1 MNDLGLKRRM
11 RAAGIHFAISVAIA
25 ALASLLVFMVWYP
38 SPYSAI
44 AGGLSLF
51 VLLVSVDV
59 ALGPLLTAVAAS
71 PGKPRAELARDLF
84 FIALVQL
91 AAFGYGMFTIAMAR
105 PVHLVFE
112 IDRFKVVSAADIEP
126 ESLAK
131 APAALRSLP
140 WTGPTV
146 IAALKPTDPDE
157 LMRSVELG
165 LAGIDLA
172 VQPARWVEYAS
183 VTDAAWR
190 AARPVAALARRY
202 PQAAAP
208 LARIAADAGQ
218 PQGELRFM
226 PLVSRQTSWVSVI
239 AMPGARVV
247 GYLPLDGFF

>member
-1 MNDLGLKRRM
+1 MNDLGLKRRL

-25 ALASLLVFMVWYP
+25 ALASLLVFGVWYP
-38 SPYSAI
+38 APYAAI

-71 PGKPRAELARDLF
+71 PGKPRAELVRDLS

-91 AAFGYGMFTIAMAR
+91 AAFGYGMVTIAMAR

-112 IDRFKVVSAADIEP
+112 IDRFKVVTAADIDP
-126 ESLAK
+126 ELLSK
-131 APAALRSLP
+131 APPHLQRLP
-140 WTGPTV
+140 WMGPTL
-146 IAALKPTDPDE
+146 IAATKPTDPDE
-157 LMRSVELG
+157 LMRSMELG
-165 LAGIDLA
+165 LAGFDLA
-172 VQPARWVEYAS
+172 VQPSRWVEYAGL
-183 VTDAAWR
+183 TDAAWR
-190 AARPVAALARRY
+190 AARPVDALTRRY

-218 PQGELRFM
+218 PMSELRFM
-226 PLVSRQTSWVSVI
+226 PLVSRQTSWVSVM

-247 GYLPLDGFF
+247 GHLPLDGFF

>member
-25 ALASLLVFMVWYP
+25 ALASLLVFGVWYP

-71 PGKPRAELARDLF
+71 PGKPRAELVRDLC

-146 IAALKPTDPDE
+146 IAAFKPTDPDE

>member
-1 MNDLGLKRRM
+1 MKDLGLKRRL
-11 RAAGIHFAISVAIA
+11 RAAGIHFAISVAVA
-25 ALASLLVFMVWYP
+25 ALASLLVFGVWYP

-105 PVHLVFE
+105 PVHLMFE
-112 IDRFKVVSAADIEP
+112 IDRFRIVTAADIDP
-126 ESLAK
+126 ELLSK
-131 APAALRSLP
+131 APPHLQRLP
-140 WTGPTV
+140 WTGPTL
-146 IAALKPTDPDE
+146 IAATKPTDPEE

-165 LAGIDLA
+165 LAGSDLA
-172 VQPARWVEYAS
+172 VQPARWADYAGL
-183 VTDAAWR
+183 TDAAWR
-190 AARPVAALARRY
+190 AARPVDALARRY
-202 PQAAAP
+202 PQAAAS
-208 LARIAADAGQ
+208 LARIAAYTGQ
-218 PQGELRFM
+218 PMSELRFM

-247 GYLPLDGFF
+247 GHLPLDGFF